1 MLQVAAVR
9 ALPVINK
16 VCRLCLFGNFG
27 VDVDELAAVA
37 ARREADSTADESIES
52 VVFAYAYV
60 QTGMVNGATLT
71 FDNVACFGILATEDF
86 YTESFAF

>member
-16 VCRLCLFGNFG
+16 VGRLRLFGNFG
-27 VDVDELAAVA
+27 VDVDELAAIA
-37 ARREADSTADESIES
+37 ACGEANCTAYESVEG
-52 VVFAYAYV
+52 VVFANAYV
-60 QTGMVNGATLT
+60 LTGMVNGATLT
-71 FDNVACFGILATEDF
+71 FNNVACFGVLATKDF

>member
-37 ARREADSTADESIES
+37 ARREADSTADES

-71 FDNVACFGILATEDF
+71 FDNVACFGILATKDF